1 MANADISNVDVEDTI
16 DLGGQDLKPDVARDI
31 NQLCVEINSDVNLYL
46 TRLGFVLPITDT
58 QSLDWIRLTKK
69 YGATALAL
77 DYLVG
82 QDSEEENTRAQRF
95 WKRYQDRIKQLLDM
109 GTGTL
114 PGATV
119 QTSPR
124 PNSAPVA
131 VGSTSNMSLMN
142 PMRFPQRAAVEHDIN
157 RTSIRS
163 GKFAR
168 IASRH

>member
-1 MANADISNVDVEDTI
+1 MANADISHVDVEDTI
-16 DLGGQDLKPDVARDI
+16 NLGQSLEQDSARDI
-31 NQLCVEINSDVNLYL
+31 TQLCAEINSDVNLYL

-77 DYLVG
+77 DYLMG
-82 QDSEEENTRAQRF
+82 QDSEEENTRAQRY
-95 WKRYQDRIKQLLDM
+95 WDRYLARIKDLLSM
-109 GTGTL
+109 GIDTL

-124 PNSAPVA
+124 PNSAPVS
-131 VGSTSNMSLMN
+131 VGATSNQGLMN
-142 PMRFPQRAAVEHDIN
+142 PMRFPQRAAVEQDIN
-157 RTSIRS
+157 DRSIRS

-168 IASRH
+168 IASRF